1 MKASALFPMLA
12 GLFITACY
20 NPQHVVSDE
29 MKPLSSKGWHWNEV
43 QTVQTKLEDTAIQ
56 YNMVLKLRIT
66 GGYRYANLY
75 LLFHVKDP
83 SGKTETRQYNFN
95 LQDKNG
101 RWYGKGS
108 GELMSFEIPV
118 NASLRAAKP
127 GVYQIGIQQNMRD
140 ETLQHVTDIGLRI
153 EKGKAVY

>member
-1 MKASALFPMLA
+1 MKASALLPLLA
-12 GLFITACY
+12 SLLWVSCY
-20 NPQHVVSDE
+20 TPQHVVSDE
-29 MKPLSSKGWHWNEV
+29 MKSLSSKGWHWNEV
-43 QTVQTKLEDTAIQ
+43 QTIQTRLEDTAIE
-56 YNMVLKLRIT
+56 YKMVLKLRIS

-75 LLFHVKDP
+75 LLFLVKGPD
-83 SGKTETRQYNFN
+83 GKTETRQYNFN

-108 GELMSFEIPV
+108 GELMTFEIPV
-118 NASLRAAKP
+118 NAGLRAAKP

-140 ETLQHVTDIGLRI
+140 ETLQHVTDVGLRI

>member
-1 MKASALFPMLA
+1 MKASAFLTLFA
-12 GLFITACY
+12 GLLLVSCY

-29 MKPLSSKGWHWNEV
+29 MKPLNSKGWHWNDV
-43 QTVQTKLEDTAIQ
+43 QTIQTRLDDTSIEH
-56 YNMVLKLRIT
+56 NMVLKLRIT

-83 SGKTETRQYNFN
+83 DGKTQTRQYNFN
-95 LQDKNG
+95 LQDKTG

-108 GELMSFEIPV
+108 GELMTFEIPV
-118 NASLRAAKP
+118 NAVLRAAKP

-140 ETLQHVTDIGLRI
+140 ELLGHVTDIGLRI